1 MGIPINTTMLISFIL
16 QLTQLPFKLTLYR
29 MSMVV
34 YPPIM
39 LKAKIVCSP
48 TMMGK
53 CAKAF
58 ANVVF
63 GGLNNVPPN
72 QIFNALL
79 CKRTMI
85 TTAR

>member
-1 MGIPINTTMLISFIL
+1 
-16 QLTQLPFKLTLYR
+16 

-48 TMMGK
+48 TMVGK

-58 ANVVF
+58 VDVVF

-72 QIFNALL
+72 QILNAYFV
-79 CKRTMI
+79 KKH
-85 TTAR
+85 

>member
-1 MGIPINTTMLISFIL
+1 
-16 QLTQLPFKLTLYR
+16 

-34 YPPIM
+34 YPPIV
-39 LKAKIVCSP
+39 LKVKIICSP
-48 TMMGK
+48 TMVGK

-63 GGLNNVPPN
+63 GGMNNVPPN
-72 QIFNALL
+72 QMLNAL
-79 CKRTMI
+79 CKKTLI